1 MFCKNCGK
9 QIDDKAVICV
19 HCGVATENYQNSTQP
34 QQPTINIVNANTNMN
49 ANLNR
54 GYTYPQKS
62 KWVAFFLCLFL
73 GFFGA
78 HRFYV
83 GKGGTGILWL
93 LTGGMFSIGWF
104 IDTIVILC
112 GGFRDK
118 SGVPL
123 K

>member
-1 MFCKNCGK
+1 MYCKNCGA
-9 QIDDKAVICV
+9 QIDNQAVVCV
-19 HCGVATENYQNSTQP
+19 HCGVATDNYQKPSQP
-34 QQPTINIVNANTNMN
+34 QQPTINIVNTNTNM
-49 ANLNR
+49 NR
-54 GYTYPQKS
+54 GYTYSQKS

-73 GFFGA
+73 GFLGA

-118 SGVPL
+118 AGMPL